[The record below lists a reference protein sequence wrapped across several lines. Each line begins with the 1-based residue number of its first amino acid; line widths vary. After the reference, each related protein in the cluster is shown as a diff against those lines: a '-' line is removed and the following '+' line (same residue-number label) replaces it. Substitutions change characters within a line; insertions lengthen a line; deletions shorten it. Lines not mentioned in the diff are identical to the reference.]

1 MVPIYP
7 QNRFKKMRRID
18 VNELEV
24 EVLVSLSIGLGAQVV
39 YQNTRLTTPQWD
51 TLPRWV
57 PFRTTYS
64 LSLKVAIE
72 EGQLHEFVLTP
83 SSKAFPS
90 AWERSYP
97 ESSVE

>member
-1 MVPIYP
+1 
-7 QNRFKKMRRID
+7 MRRID

-24 EVLVSLSIGLGAQVV
+24 EVLVILSIGLGAQVV

-72 EGQLHEFVLTP
+72 EG
-83 SSKAFPS
+83 
-90 AWERSYP
+90 
-97 ESSVE
+97 